1 MMTVLTLQGRDL
13 KLRLEYKELRR
24 LEESYNGRSFM
35 EIIDVLGKNPS
46 LFDMESLIFI
56 AIQDKDLTRAEFV
69 DLLDAELSDPDSD
82 LSFDQLMS
90 VFMKAVDSS
99 VFMKNLQKQ
108 QEAET
113 KKAELK
119 KKKAI

>member
-1 MMTVLTLQGRDL
+1 MMTVLTLQGREL

-82 LSFDQLMS
+82 LSFDQLMN

-99 VFMKNLQKQ
+99 VFMQNLQKQ
-108 QEAET
+108 QEAEK

>member
-82 LSFDQLMS
+82 LSFDQLMNI
-90 VFMKAVDSS
+90 FMKAVDSS
-99 VFMKNLQKQ
+99 VFMQNLQKQ
-108 QEAET
+108 QEAEK

>member
-82 LSFDQLMS
+82 LSFDQLMN

-99 VFMKNLQKQ
+99 VFMQNLQKQ
-108 QEAET
+108 QAAEK

>member
-1 MMTVLTLQGRDL
+1 MTVLTLQGRDL

-82 LSFDQLMS
+82 LSFDQLMNI
-90 VFMKAVDSS
+90 FMKAVDSS
-99 VFMKNLQKQ
+99 VFMQNLQKQ
-108 QEAET
+108 QEAEK